1 MTLRMRVLPR
11 FPARIFG
18 STGIKIERPDNST
31 DLTVRLDVSDIIRV
45 PSVADNNKVF
55 FLAWN
60 SDLDTYS
67 IMSFADTFA
76 AVVDTEGFMLQSVY
90 DPQEIG
96 DDAFDRANHTGEQ
109 AISTITDLATE
120 LSAITTALGLR
131 LRVDAAQSF
140 DATQRSQGMGNLG
153 FSTFFKTLVDD
164 ADASAVLSTL
174 GFSAFAKTIIDDA
187 NGAAMYGTMGATY
200 SDTATT
206 VVVKLPNGFILQAG
220 LYTGGGTNPGITFP
234 QAFPNKIIAPFATML
249 VAAAADTTYSITIG
263 ARDTTSMQL
272 YRRSVSNGGAVTGVT
287 EPFFWLALGN

>member
-55 FLAWN
+55 FIAWN

-96 DDAFDRANHTGEQ
+96 DDAFDRENHTGEQ
-109 AISTITDLATE
+109 AISTITGLA
-120 LSAITTALGLR
+120 TALGLR

-287 EPFFWLALGN
+287 EPFFWRALGN

>member
-1 MTLRMRVLPR
+1 MSLRMRVLPR

-18 STGIKIERPDNST
+18 STGIKIDRPDGST

-76 AVVDTEGFMLQSVY
+76 AVIDTEGFMLQSVY

-96 DDAFDRANHTGEQ
+96 DDAFDRENHTGEQ
-109 AISTITDLATE
+109 AISTITGLA
-120 LSAITTALGLR
+120 TALGLR

-140 DATQRSQGMGNLG
+140 DAGQRSQAMGNLG

-164 ADASAVLSTL
+164 ADASTVLSTL
-174 GFSAFAKTIIDDA
+174 GFTAFAKTIIDDA

-234 QAFPNKIIAPFATML
+234 QAFPNKLIAPFATML
-249 VAAAADTTYSITIG
+249 VAASSDTTYSISIG
-263 ARDTTSMQL
+263 SRDTLGMQL
-272 YRRSVSNGGAVTGVT
+272 YRRSVSNGGAVIGVT

>member
-60 SDLDTYS
+60 SDLNTYS

-109 AISTITDLATE
+109 AISTITGLAT
-120 LSAITTALGLR
+120 ALDLR

-153 FSTFFKTLVDD
+153 FSAFFKTLVDD
-164 ADASAVLSTL
+164 ADASGVLGTL

-187 NGAAMYGTMGATY
+187 NGAAMYSTMGATY

-220 LYTGGGTNPGITFP
+220 LFSGGGINPEVVFP
-234 QAFPNKIIAPFATML
+234 MAFPNKIIAPFATML
-249 VAAAADTTYSITIG
+249 VSAASDVGYTVSIGTRST
-263 ARDTTSMQL
+263 ASMQL
-272 YRRSVSNGGAVTGVT
+272 FRRSMSNGGAVTGVT
-287 EPFFWLALGN
+287 EPLFWLALGN